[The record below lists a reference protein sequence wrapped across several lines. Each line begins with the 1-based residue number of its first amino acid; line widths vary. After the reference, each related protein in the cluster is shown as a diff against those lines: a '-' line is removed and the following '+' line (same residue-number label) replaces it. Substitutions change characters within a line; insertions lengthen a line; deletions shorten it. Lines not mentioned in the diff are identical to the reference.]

1 MVLVRE
7 FNISSIKWKA
17 DLKKKKSKLRSLLLN
32 NLRDFFPGTS
42 CNLGG
47 RARVKSEEEG
57 KKKRKH

>member
-1 MVLVRE
+1 MKSW
-7 FNISSIKWKA
+7 F
-17 DLKKKKSKLRSLLLN
+17 KKKKSKLRSLLLN